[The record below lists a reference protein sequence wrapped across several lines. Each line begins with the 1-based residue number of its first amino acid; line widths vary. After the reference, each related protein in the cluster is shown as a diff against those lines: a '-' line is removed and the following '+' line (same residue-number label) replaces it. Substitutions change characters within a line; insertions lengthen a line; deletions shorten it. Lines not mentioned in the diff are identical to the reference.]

1 MATPS
6 MPGMSDQSAGS
17 PPQGPGAGAP
27 PSPQGGP
34 QPPQGGPQQG
44 PPSQGPANQIQ
55 QFLGNWSQVATQVGQ
70 AYPQIASQMNKIV
83 QAIGEAQTAMVTP
96 SQPTPTSQQPQ
107 Y

>member
-1 MATPS
+1 MAAQA
-6 MPGMSDQSAGS
+6 MPMPDQSS
-17 PPQGPGAGAP
+17 GAP
-27 PSPQGGP
+27 PTGGAPSPSPTGGG
-34 QPPQGGPQQG
+34 QT

-55 QFLGNWSQVATQVGQ
+55 QLLGNWSTVAQQVAS

-96 SQPTPTSQQPQ
+96 SQPTPSSQNPM

>member
-1 MATPS
+1 MPTP
-6 MPGMSDQSAGS
+6 DQSAGGS
-17 PPQGPGAGAP
+17 PQGGPGAAPPP

-34 QPPQGGPQQG
+34 QGG
-44 PPSQGPANQIQ
+44 PPSQGPANKIQ
-55 QFLGNWSQVATQVGQ
+55 ELLGNWSTVAQQVAS

-96 SQPTPTSQQPQ
+96 SQPTPSAQQPM

>member
-1 MATPS
+1 VATMPVPS
-6 MPGMSDQSAGS
+6 PDQQGGA
-17 PPQGPGAGAP
+17 PPQGGAP
-27 PSPQGGP
+27 TPPPPAQGGPQGGP
-34 QPPQGGPQQG
+34 QGGQQ

-55 QFLGNWSQVATQVGQ
+55 QLLGNWSSVAQQVAQ

-96 SQPTPTSQQPQ
+96 SQPTPTQQQPM